1 MATRKTTKTTVKRPT
16 RVATTASTTATA
28 TATTVDTTYTIFGV
42 NAPGQLLNSLNLVSV
57 RIWIQSMIQLTPG
70 EFVLEQRPQLALGES
85 RVFCGED
92 LIHKYEEH
100 LHTQAAEQTDTSYA
114 KLVKRITDN
123 HLRITDVGEE
133 HHAVLKAAWSTELS
147 RLVHNELEE
156 YNVREAQKEEK
167 KNN

>member
-1 MATRKTTKTTVKRPT
+1 MATRKTTETTVKRPT

-42 NAPGQLLNSLNLVSV
+42 NAPGQLLNSLNLVS
-57 RIWIQSMIQLTPG
+57 
-70 EFVLEQRPQLALGES
+70 LALGES

-156 YNVREAQKEEK
+156 YNAREAQKEEK
-167 KNN
+167 KNV